1 MTPATESNLYQ
12 VISDMP
18 IDKYIEDVQKQYK
31 TGIAREH
38 AYRPAL
44 KNMLEELLEDVTA
57 INDPAHIKC
66 GAPDFI
72 LHMRFSYEH
81 DVEEVSYEQTATKH

>member
-1 MTPATESNLYQ
+1 
-12 VISDMP
+12 MP
-18 IDKYIEDVQKQYK
+18 FQKYIEDLQKQFK

-44 KNMLEELLEDVTA
+44 KTLIEDIMPDVTA

-72 LHMRFSYEH
+72 LHRRKI
-81 DVEEVSYEQTATKH
+81 DVDYKGYV